1 MSRTYTPKQRKH
13 LAECF
18 RAAKKHLW
26 NGVGDRGH
34 KKAFICFAISKTTS
48 PIRGEAR
55 SEVSR
60 RLLPSSDVRGWLL
73 NEAGIS
79 WVELPNDR
87 AVQQYRHAWL
97 DSLIAEFEGT
107 EE

>member
-1 MSRTYTPKQRKH
+1 M
-13 LAECF
+13 AECF

-26 NGVGDRGH
+26 NGVGDRGS
-34 KKAFICFAISKTTS
+34 KKVFICFAVGETTS
-48 PIRGEAR
+48 PIRWTAR
-55 SEVSR
+55 DEVSR

-73 NEAGIS
+73 NEAGIP
-79 WVELPNDR
+79 WVEITDDR

>member
-1 MSRTYTPKQRKH
+1 MSRTYTPKQRKQM
-13 LAECF
+13 AECF

-26 NGVGDRGH
+26 DGVGDRGF
-34 KKAFICFAISKTTS
+34 KKVFICFAIGETTS
-48 PIRGEAR
+48 PIRVEAR
-55 SEVSR
+55 VEVSR

-73 NEAGIS
+73 NEAGIP
-79 WVELPNDR
+79 WVELTDNL

>member
-1 MSRTYTPKQRKH
+1 MSRTYTAEQRKQ
-13 LAECF
+13 LAKCF

-26 NGVGDRGH
+26 NGVGNRGS
-34 KKAFICFAISKTTS
+34 KKCFICFAISKTTS
-48 PIRGEAR
+48 PIRVEAR
-55 SEVSR
+55 VEVSR

-73 NEAGIS
+73 NEAGIP
-79 WVELPNDR
+79 WVELADDLG
-87 AVQQYRHAWL
+87 VQQYRHAWL